1 MISAGSSESN
11 AMSRRR
17 RPMILIVCA
26 VLIMI
31 GGFLVSRAW
40 QGHVERERERLE
52 SERLERVGRYRGEL
66 QPLLERARAIM
77 DGTADPPASEE
88 LDGELFY
95 WGWDHRRGAYP
106 DTTRVEVSPIEVT
119 NVAPDGEGGLT
130 VTVSFKVT
138 QYRADGGVDS
148 HASFV
153 GDTWHARR
161 GGSGWVV
168 YRIETSP

>member
-1 MISAGSSESN
+1 
-11 AMSRRR
+11 
-17 RPMILIVCA
+17 MILFVAGVVA
-26 VLIMI
+26 VAVGL
-31 GGFLVSRAW
+31 LATRAW
-40 QGHVERERERLE
+40 RYHVERDQERQEAERQARV
-52 SERLERVGRYRGEL
+52 ERYGDEF

-119 NVAPDGEGGLT
+119 DVAPDGEGGLT